1 MKIEGVK
8 IEIPPQDKKQFA
20 IDRFEEVSFDLPAYT
35 DLFDR
40 VVELAEMENSHFD
53 DAVVMS
59 AMVGCI
65 FKDLVKKKSWGK
77 DPNFRFN
84 LKEIKLATLFHDIGK
99 SGPAHFAHEDR
110 LLIQQF
116 FDNKLFETPEI
127 KKLPYAI
134 RNMKLAEA
142 IKQVDFKNKERLFE
156 LLLSLDIKLEEET
169 LIQFWRRHDDWTYD
183 VLSKTNKEKPESIP
197 KKVIDIASSHHI
209 LEGKNPAK
217 IDLNN
222 IPTAAKALESVDK
235 YQIIVLTLVDK
246 YEAFL
251 KRSDQTHKQAVS
263 SLVKMVKENIYIND
277 EQKKD
282 YLEVIRMIDK
292 NKSGIFKSIGDLVL
306 KK

>member
-1 MKIEGVK
+1 MKIEGLK

-20 IDRFEEVSFDLPAYT
+20 IDRFKDVGFDLPTYPE
-35 DLFDR
+35 LFDR

-65 FKDLVKKKSWGK
+65 FKDLVKKKSWKK

-84 LKEIKLATLFHDIGK
+84 LEEIKLATLFHDIGK
-99 SGPAHFAHEDR
+99 SGPSHFGKEDR

-116 FDNKLFETPEI
+116 FNNRLFETPEL
-127 KKLPYAI
+127 KKLPYPI
-134 RNMKLAEA
+134 RNMKLVDA
-142 IKQVDFKNKERLFE
+142 IKQVNFKNKERLVE
-156 LLLSLDIKLEEET
+156 LLLSLGIKLEEET

-183 VLSKTNKEKPESIP
+183 VLSKTNKEQPASIP
-197 KKVIDIASSHHI
+197 TKVIDIASSHHI

-251 KRSDQTHKQAVS
+251 KRSDQTHKQAIS
-263 SLVKMVKENIYIND
+263 SLVKMVKENSFIND
-277 EQKKD
+277 EQKKE
-282 YLEVIRMIDK
+282 YLEVIKMINK
-292 NKSGIFKSIGDLVL
+292 NKQSIFKSVGELIL